1 MKIIYLLFIAIALK
15 NECYSQKVDRF
26 CIISFNLWWPKHHP
40 SIEIDLGKSSI
51 SKDSTTLSSLQPI
64 YQSKSPTDILNEMTL
79 LGWTFI
85 NSSYSNNLGFFTFKR
100 PIEKSEV
107 SNK

>member
-1 MKIIYLLFIAIALK
+1 MKIFCLLLISIVLK
-15 NECYSQKVDRF
+15 NECNSQKVDRF

-40 SIEIDLGKSSI
+40 GIEIDLGKSSS

-85 NSSYSNNLGFFTFKR
+85 NSNYSNNLGFFTFKR
-100 PIEKSEV
+100 LLEKSDE